1 MTDLVKSTEDPEVK
15 LSESQCISCR
25 GTMVVE
31 LLHGI
36 VLQEYLDYRR
46 EGGEECTSCY
56 IGLTVDREKPMNRQE
71 WWDGAPLSNQEESYV
86 LRHAPIDGLRESF

>member
-1 MTDLVKSTEDPEVK
+1 MADLVKSTEDPEVK

-36 VLQEYLDYRR
+36 VLQEYIDYRQ
-46 EGGEECTSCY
+46 EGGKDCASCY
-56 IGLTVDREKPMNRQE
+56 IGFTVDKEKPMNRQE
-71 WWDGAPLSNQEESYV
+71 WLEGAPLGNQEESYV
-86 LRHAPIDGLRESF
+86 LRHVSIDGLRE